1 MLSRITRSLA
11 PAAAAVL
18 LLTSPALAQRPVSMA
33 DSVEATFTIDAIDH
47 SSRIVTLKA
56 ADGTYEDV
64 FCGPEVQRFDALK
77 VGDKVSFRYH
87 ESLVTTI
94 KHATTP
100 AKAPDAAAV
109 TRNPNAPGGTIARQM
124 TAVVTLS
131 AIDAKVPSVTV
142 TTEKGHKMSL
152 KVENAKNL
160 EGYKVGDKIEVTYTQ
175 ALAVSVTPGK

>member
-11 PAAAAVL
+11 PAAAAL
-18 LLTSPALAQRPVSMA
+18 LLLASSALAQKPVSMA

-56 ADGTYEDV
+56 ADGTYDDV

-94 KHATTP
+94 KHADSA
-100 AKAPDAAAV
+100 AKAPAAAAV

-124 TAVVTLS
+124 TAVVTLA
-131 AIDAKVPSVTV
+131 AIDTKVPSVTV
-142 TTEKGHKMSL
+142 STENGHKMSL

>member
-18 LLTSPALAQRPVSMA
+18 LLTSPALAQKPVSMA

-56 ADGTYEDV
+56 ADGTFEDV

-87 ESLVTTI
+87 ESLVTSI
-94 KHATTP
+94 KHA
-100 AKAPDAAAV
+100 DAAAKPADGRV
-109 TRNPNAPGGTIARQM
+109 TSPGSWRHDRRQM
-124 TAVVTLS
+124 TSVVTLT
-131 AIDAKVPSVTV
+131 PSMPRSPVTV
-142 TTEKGHKMSL
+142 TPRIGHKMSF

-160 EGYKVGDKIEVTYTQ
+160 EG
-175 ALAVSVTPGK
+175 